1 MLLKS
6 SPIYCTVESVGVI
19 NCMGEKKGLLLVSV
33 MLLPLIFLG
42 GRCRVRPP
50 QVSVCTLREGGE
62 RTPYH
67 DEEVLVR
74 GIVTADFDHTVLA
87 GFFLTEQVQAG
98 DISSVCGIFIDLGT
112 PADLVSAGDQVQV
125 RGVAVEVDDE
135 SRIRLEPGN
144 LQVLSF
150 DHSPPPSLAVPSRA
164 LRFLPNWEP
173 WEGLI
178 LDLPALQVVS
188 KGEESGKIWV
198 TDAEHPSFCLQ
209 EADPDPCRGLLQ
221 LHSTAVQ
228 DPFRKSAPG
237 DVLKDVRGV
246 LRQSSDGYYVVL
258 LEEVPFRV
266 LAQVSEELSTSEGD
280 LQPVRLVGTATGR
293 VEPTQ
298 TATITITPVPVRLL
312 ISEIMP
318 NPEAKEPEGEWIE
331 IFNPV
336 SWTIPLTGVKVG
348 DEVSPA
354 GKEGMLAFPPGF
366 LIRPGDALVVA
377 NCAASFQ
384 AVYGNLPDFEIFDSH
399 SGVPDMVP
407 YPAWGGSKIQLSNS
421 GDEVVLV
428 NPRDEIIDLVAYG
441 GSTWGAFQPAVEA
454 PGEGHSLERY
464 PPDRDRDQAAD
475 WRERQ
480 RVSPGKPDRSPP
492 TAAPTPTPTI
502 SDTPSLTPIPSA
514 TPSPDIPTET
524 PAPVEVLLS
533 EVMINPLG
541 AEPAE
546 EWVEIYNPAEAAM
559 PLSFVK
565 IGDSEGVGDNEGMLH
580 FPAGA
585 YLEPGQLAVIAN
597 RADAFQ
603 AVFGFT
609 PDYELVDSDPLVE
622 DLLPYPA
629 WGGSRFQ
636 LSNQGDEVLLLD
648 GWDQVLDVLCYGSS
662 TYPGPQPPAGKPSQG
677 QSLQRWPLMIS
688 GEWTASDDPSPG
700 EFPQPLPSTTPGQ
713 SATCSPLPTGT
724 MTPRPTSS
732 AAPTPTASRTGTTAP
747 VPSVTPPPLP
757 SPTVTVTPSATA
769 ALTPSATAAS
779 PTSTEPFTP
788 TASATAVSTPGPT
801 APPSA
806 THHPAETATP
816 SPSVQPP
823 TVTTTPE
830 FSPSPGPTETS
841 SSTPDPLLVLN
852 EIHADPH
859 PALGDASGDGSVDFR
874 GDEFIEF
881 VNLSEH
887 ALDLSGWTLSDSVTV
902 RYQLPDH
909 TELDAGCPLII
920 FGGGEPQGEF
930 GGGLVLT
937 AGYLALNNSGDEI
950 TLADEFGFPVIRTS
964 YGPEGGQ
971 NQSITRSP
979 DLMGPL
985 PLELHSEIPDAAGAL
1000 FSPGTQLDGNPFP
1013 RCGK

>member
-1 MLLKS
+1 
-6 SPIYCTVESVGVI
+6 
-19 NCMGEKKGLLLVSV
+19 MGEKKGLLLVSV
-33 MLLPLIFLG
+33 VLLLPLVLLA

-50 QVSVCTLREGGE
+50 RVSVCTLQEGGE
-62 RTPYH
+62 LAPYH
-67 DEEVLVR
+67 EEEVLVR
-74 GIVTADFDHTVLA
+74 GIVSADFDHTVLA
-87 GFFLTEQVQAG
+87 GFFLTEQVQSG
-98 DISSVCGIFIDLGT
+98 DTSSVCGIFVDLGT

-125 RGVAVEVDDE
+125 RGVLVEVEEE
-135 SRIRLEPGN
+135 SRIRLEPGS
-144 LQVLSF
+144 LQVLSL
-150 DHSPPPSLAVPSRA
+150 HNSPPPSLAVPSRA
-164 LRFLPNWEP
+164 LGYLPNWEP

-178 LDLPALQVVS
+178 LDLPAVQVVS

-198 TDAEHPSFCLQ
+198 TAAEDPAFCLQ
-209 EADPDPCRGLLQ
+209 ESGPDPCRGWLQ
-221 LHSTAVQ
+221 LRSTAIQ
-228 DPFRKSAPG
+228 DPFRKVAPG
-237 DVLKDVRGV
+237 DVLTDVRGV
-246 LRQSSDGYYVVL
+246 LRQSRDGYYVVL
-258 LEEVPFRV
+258 LEALPFRV
-266 LAQVSEELSTSEGD
+266 LAQVSEEISASEGD
-280 LQPVRLVGTATGR
+280 LQPVRLAGTATAR
-293 VEPTQ
+293 VESTR

-312 ISEIMP
+312 ISEILP
-318 NPEAKEPEGEWIE
+318 NPEEKEPGGEWIE

-336 SWTIPLTGVKVG
+336 SWAIPLTGVKVG

-366 LIRPGDALVVA
+366 LILPGDALVVA

-384 AVYGNLPDFEIFDSH
+384 SVHGFLPDFEISDSH
-399 SGVPDMVP
+399 PGVPNMVP
-407 YPAWGGSKIQLSNS
+407 YPAWGGTKIQLSNS

-492 TAAPTPTPTI
+492 TAAPTPTPRI

-514 TPSPDIPTET
+514 TPSPDLPTET

-541 AEPAE
+541 VEPAE
-546 EWVEIYNPAEAAM
+546 EWVEVYNPAEAAM
-559 PLSFVK
+559 PLNFVK
-565 IGDSEGVGDNEGMLH
+565 IGDSEEVGDNEGMLR
-580 FPAGA
+580 FPIGA

-603 AVFGFT
+603 AVYGFI
-609 PDYELVDSDPLVE
+609 PDYELVDSNPLVE
-622 DLLPYPA
+622 NLLPYPA

-648 GWDQVLDVLCYGSS
+648 GWDQVLDVLPYGSS
-662 TYPGPQPPAGKPSQG
+662 TYPGPQPPAVKPSQG

-700 EFPQPLPSTTPGQ
+700 EFPQPPPSTTPRQ
-713 SATCSPLPTGT
+713 SATSSPLPTGT
-724 MTPRPTSS
+724 ITPRPTSS
-732 AAPTPTASRTGTTAP
+732 AVPTPAASRTGTTAP
-747 VPSVTPPPLP
+747 VPSATPPPLS
-757 SPTVTVTPSATA
+757 SPTVTATPTSPA

-779 PTSTEPFTP
+779 PTSTEPLTP

-801 APPSA
+801 MPPSA
-806 THHPAETATP
+806 TQLPAETAAP
-816 SPSVQPP
+816 SPSVQPS
-823 TVTTTPE
+823 TVTATPE
-830 FSPSPGPTETS
+830 LSPSPGPTVTS
-841 SSTPDPLLVLN
+841 SSAPEPVLVLN

-859 PALGDASGDGSVDFR
+859 PALGDASGDGSVDSR

-881 VNLSEH
+881 VNLSGY

-902 RYQLPDH
+902 RYQIPNH
-909 TELDAGCPLII
+909 TELDAGCPLVI

-930 GGGLVLT
+930 GGGLVLE
-937 AGYLALNNSGDEI
+937 AGYLALNNGGDEI
-950 TLADEFGFPVIRTS
+950 TLADEFGNPVIRCS

-979 DLMGPL
+979 DLVGPF
-985 PLELHSEIPDAAGAL
+985 PLDLHSEIPDAAGVL

-1013 RCGK
+1013 HCGK